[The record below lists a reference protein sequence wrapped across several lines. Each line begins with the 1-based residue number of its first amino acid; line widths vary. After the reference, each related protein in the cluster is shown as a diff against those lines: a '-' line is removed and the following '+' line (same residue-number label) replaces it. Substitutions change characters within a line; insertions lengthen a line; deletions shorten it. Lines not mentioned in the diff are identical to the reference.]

1 MWTLLGGEDWGDH
14 IVAFRCRYR
23 LRLLFGVWG
32 EGGEGGQGLKDTG
45 DRLLVFRGGRWL
57 LSRSF
62 VSVGAV
68 GVKMFVDG
76 V

>member
-14 IVAFRCRYR
+14 IAALRRRYR
-23 LRLLFGVWG
+23 LQLLFGVWG
-32 EGGEGGQGLKDTG
+32 ERGGGGQGLKDTG
-45 DRLLVFRGGRWL
+45 DRLLVFRGGRL

-68 GVKMFVDG
+68 GVKMFIDG